1 MRKKTGGIMRR
12 LLSSII
18 IIVAINGYAKERVDE
33 FLSLL
38 EANRIEE
45 AETIIKFVRDEELRT
60 YLNGILHFYKGNYDL
75 SVSLTREYG
84 ERGYGF
90 YPELISNTWEIMKD
104 AERIE
109 KGKFSISLTKRDEV
123 MKLFIE
129 EALEEAYNEV
139 GKIFGYYPQKVRIE
153 IYPDRESFSKATT
166 LKEMEIMNTGTVGVC
181 KFNKIMLLTPRV
193 LVQGYPWA
201 KTLRH
206 EYIHYVV
213 TYLTRNNA
221 PVWLQEA
228 IAKYFD
234 GEGLSDSYLYLLK
247 RRMEE
252 GKLIKMEDMHPSIA
266 KLPTAEDAALAFAEV
281 HTMMEL
287 FIQKRGI
294 KGLLN
299 VLNAVENGTD
309 AITAF
314 ENELQMKF
322 DEFYKEWIEYVKK
335 KVERTNPA
343 ELEKLVFKDEKVKE
357 KKRGKHEVLGDTLLE
372 RGFVEEALFE
382 YEKEIKGE
390 SSPQLLNKTAFL
402 YMKLGRYEEALKI
415 CDSVLKNYPFNYTAN
430 FQKGKVLNLMGKKD
444 EAIFYLKSAAYIN
457 PFDPELLSE
466 IEKAKR

>member
-1 MRKKTGGIMRR
+1 MRR

-18 IIVAINGYAKERVDE
+18 IFFAINGYSNERIDE

-45 AETIIKFVRDEELRT
+45 AETIIKFIKDEELKT
-60 YLNGILHFYKGNYDL
+60 YLNGILHFYRGNYEL
-75 SVSLTREYG
+75 AAHLIGNLEG
-84 ERGYGF
+84 ERLGF
-90 YPELISNTWEIMKD
+90 YPEVISGTWEIMKE
-104 AERIE
+104 AEKIE
-109 KGKFSISLTKRDEV
+109 TEKFSINWTKKDEV
-123 MKLFIE
+123 MRLFIE
-129 EALEEAYNEV
+129 EVLEEVYNDV
-139 GKIFGYYPQKVRIE
+139 GKIFGYYPPKIRVE

-193 LVQGYPWA
+193 LLQGYPWA

-228 IAKYFD
+228 IARYFD
-234 GEGLSDSYLYLLK
+234 GEGLPDYALYLLK

-252 GKLIKMEDMHPSIA
+252 GRLIKLEEMHPSIA

-281 HTMMEL
+281 YTIMEL

-299 VLNAVENGTD
+299 VLNGIESGTD
-309 AITAF
+309 AIEAF

-322 DEFYKEWIEYVKK
+322 DDFYKEWIEHVKR
-335 KVERTNPA
+335 KVEKVKPA
-343 ELEKLVFKDEKVKE
+343 EFEKLVFKDEKVKE
-357 KKRGKHEVLGDTLLE
+357 KKRGKHEVLGDILLE
-372 RGFVEEALFE
+372 RGFIEEALFE
-382 YEKEIKGE
+382 YEKEIKIE

-402 YMKLGRYEEALKI
+402 YMKLGRYEDALKV

-430 FQKGKVLNLMGKKD
+430 FQKGKVLNLMGRKD

-457 PFDPELLSE
+457 PFDPELLLE
-466 IEKAKR
+466 IERSRR